1 MDILNPLLVAILLV
15 GGIVCVIFGVRMLLR
30 GDAVT
35 AEEAVEWRRAVRKQ
49 GFDAS
54 PDMNPDITDVLVR
67 AWRTLP
73 GWFAVGVGIS
83 AMLAGV
89 GAAIFLVA
97 SGGGLDDDVTG
108 MLFLG
113 VFLYIGVLVGVIVGL
128 VRISR
133 EQRAA
138 INGELF
144 PRSWRLSRLPLAAWY
159 PATALVANVVFMTIL
174 VLRLA
179 PGLDSAA
186 LAHAFTLSGMWSV
199 PVVPPVLIVLV
210 ISMLLVKR
218 WVLALAPLRLP
229 QDADVRQQADGRLRK
244 LALGMVYG
252 MANYATWMA
261 TFAQYFL
268 LTSGVYPD
276 KPLIIAGLNDWYFYL
291 YFVLVVGGSLLAPM
305 GIMFAGSSMAR
316 MQETRSN
323 GRREVQATQPQP

>member
-1 MDILNPLLVAILLV
+1 
-15 GGIVCVIFGVRMLLR
+15 
-30 GDAVT
+30 
-35 AEEAVEWRRAVRKQ
+35 
-49 GFDAS
+49 
-54 PDMNPDITDVLVR
+54 
-67 AWRTLP
+67 
-73 GWFAVGVGIS
+73 
-83 AMLAGV
+83 
-89 GAAIFLVA
+89 
-97 SGGGLDDDVTG
+97 

-276 KPLIIAGLNDWYFYL
+276 KPLIIAGLNDLYFYL

-305 GIMFAGSSMAR
+305 GIMFAGSSMAL